1 MITIKSQQ
9 EIQKMRASGL
19 IAAAAQDAV
28 KREIHPG
35 VTTKYLSDVAEETI
49 RSLGGIPSFKGMYGF
64 PAAVCASVNDEV
76 IHGIP
81 SAKKILREG
90 DLISI
95 DLGAVL
101 DGYHSDTAMTY
112 PVGEVSTEDAFL
124 IETTRESFFAG
135 IAHATHGNRLSD
147 ISHGIQAYAEERG
160 FSIVREYTG
169 HGIGTELHE
178 DPSIPNYGKPGHGP
192 RLCAGMTLA
201 IEPMVNA
208 GTPRIRVLPDRWT
221 VVTAD
226 GKRSAH
232 YEHTVLITK
241 GEPVLLTAP
250 KEGA

>member
-19 IAAAAQDAV
+19 IAAAAQEAV
-28 KREIHPG
+28 RREIRPG

-49 RSLGGIPSFKGMYGF
+49 RSLGAIPNFKGMYGF
-64 PAAVCASVNDEV
+64 PAAVCASVNEEV

-81 SAKKILREG
+81 SDKKVLREG

-112 PVGEVSTEDAFL
+112 PVGEISKEDELL
-124 IETTRESFFAG
+124 IAVTRDSFFEG
-135 IAHATHGNRLSD
+135 MKYATHGNRLSD
-147 ISHGIQAYAEERG
+147 VSHAIQAYAESYG
-160 FSIVREYTG
+160 FSVVREFTG

-178 DPSIPNYGKPGHGP
+178 DPSIPNYGNAGRGP
-192 RLCAGMTLA
+192 RLVAGMTLA
-201 IEPMVNA
+201 IEPMINA
-208 GTPRIRVLPDRWT
+208 GTHRVRVLPDRWT
-221 VVTAD
+221 VITAD

-241 GEPVLLTAP
+241 ENPILLTAP
-250 KEGA
+250 KEVR